1 MKKELPHLAKSSE
14 EVFWRIEVA
23 ILPGKLEAFLS
34 VVRDLVASSAEESG
48 TLDYD
53 WYLNAD
59 NTVCHTYERYRN
71 SDAVIAHA
79 TTFGRSFA
87 ERFLQTCRQIG
98 LDVYGAPNDAARAL
112 LDQYG
117 ASYYSKVA
125 QSRNA

>member
-1 MKKELPHLAKSSE
+1 MRYFGESKSQFFPANWRRFSPLCAIWSHRAPTNLAR
-14 EVFWRIEVA
+14 WTTT
-23 ILPGKLEAFLS
+23 G
-34 VVRDLVASSAEESG
+34 
-48 TLDYD
+48 
-53 WYLNAD
+53 LNAD
-59 NTVCHTYERYRN
+59 KTVCHTYERYRN

-98 LDVYGAPNDAARAL
+98 LDVYGAPNDAAKAL

-125 QSRNA
+125 KVRNA